1 MSRAAEISILRRN
14 EIIFA
19 NLAAAKARM
28 CPGIV
33 WAANVRFRAK
43 EWATT
48 QETPR
53 YFTATAAR
61 SREEPQPKFR
71 PATSTSPRP
80 MVEASSGLSRSRQWL
95 AIFSGSFS
103 RT

>member
-33 WAANVRFRAK
+33 WSENVRFRTN
-43 EWATT
+43 ECATI
-48 QETPR
+48 ESVS
-53 YFTATAAR
+53 A
-61 SREEPQPKFR
+61 
-71 PATSTSPRP
+71 
-80 MVEASSGLSRSRQWL
+80 
-95 AIFSGSFS
+95 
-103 RT
+103 